1 MRSVHL
7 DLGAARIRVA
17 LITALALGLVLG
29 FSVSAR
35 AALLPLDLHPLPG
48 SPLQFEGGDG
58 NQVVNNVPPDDDNTD
73 WETLTGVRSFPD
85 PQEDDNIFTEGSK
98 ITEPG
103 GWALGEAGGANGSTP
118 GKDNILDAYT
128 RLDEAA
134 NGDLYVY
141 LAFTRFAN
149 NGTTYLGFELNQ
161 SPDLWTNAEGA
172 EIVCRQTGD
181 IIVAAIS
188 NGNQIELQLETWTTT
203 EEDPDTG
210 CATEGTLTV
219 FDDFEV
225 DEAQGHMNILEIENF
240 LDTDF
245 DWGADGEIDE
255 RKFGEAALNLT
266 ALIEGALGSQCF
278 SFGTVW
284 MHTRSSDAIDSN
296 LDDYITPESL
306 LLRNCTASGT
316 KFHDL
321 NANGERDEGDD
332 GLEGFRIFADYDEDG
347 ILDDGEPSDV
357 TDEDGNYEITDIEPP
372 DGTYSLREELEDGGA
387 GPWIC
392 SYPEDI
398 VDDDGAFPCGWFDID
413 ADEESNAENKDFGN
427 YEKASITLVK
437 DLCPMPTRVA
447 STSSSAPPCWST
459 TPATTRPGRRCSTR
473 GPTGSARSAAP
484 SRAAARPM

>member
-1 MRSVHL
+1 MATFTFTSRSPASRTT
-7 DLGAARIRVA
+7 GRPISATSSTRARTSGPTPRA
-17 LITALALGLVLG
+17 PR
-29 FSVSAR
+29 SSAGR
-35 AALLPLDLHPLPG
+35 PA
-48 SPLQFEGGDG
+48 
-58 NQVVNNVPPDDDNTD
+58 
-73 WETLTGVRSFPD
+73 
-85 PQEDDNIFTEGSK
+85 
-98 ITEPG
+98 
-103 GWALGEAGGANGSTP
+103 
-118 GKDNILDAYT
+118 
-128 RLDEAA
+128 
-134 NGDLYVY
+134 
-141 LAFTRFAN
+141 
-149 NGTTYLGFELNQ
+149 
-161 SPDLWTNAEGA
+161 
-172 EIVCRQTGD
+172 

-225 DEAQGHMNILEIENF
+225 EEAQGHMNILEIENF

-255 RKFGEAALNLT
+255 RKFGEAALNLS

-278 SFGTVW
+278 SFGMVW

-296 LDDYITPESL
+296 LNDYITPESL

-316 KFHDL
+316 KFHDR

-332 GLEGFRIFADYDEDG
+332 GLEGFRIFADYDGDG

-372 DGTYSLREELEDGGA
+372 AGTYSLREELEDGGA

-437 DLCPMPTRVA
+437 DLVPDA
-447 STSSSAPPCWST
+447 D
-459 TPATTRPGRRCSTR
+459 PGRFDLFVGTTLLVDNAGNNTSGTQMFDPGDLRDQRGRRHRVGRRHDRCEPLRLGHPLRAQQR
-473 GPTGSARSAAP
+473 GPRARHVRP
-484 SRAAARPM
+484 DAREPGP